1 MSTPDDAPLEEDDP
15 FAVVRPTRWKTLE
28 EQEIDEDANR
38 MMASPRGLGPD
49 TPSPAKLDDSDGD
62 DVVQLAEGDAS
73 GEWADVPGADEEAF
87 DDLMELAEDARRTV
101 REKAAS
107 PARAE
112 REAPTRA
119 SATSAAPMRA
129 SSARASS
136 ARVSATRVSATR
148 VSASKPASKN
158 ACSTAPADAGA
169 LAEKKQWFADSNA
182 LRAKQRIAEAAI
194 SGVSSS
200 SARPTI
206 PAATSRPPSAAV
218 PRELPDAD
226 LEAVARHGFAA
237 AAADQSALRADLR
250 SRLGRVRGGVA
261 RLASHVA
268 DLNAGGAYVD
278 ALGDLMHAAEK
289 DIVALKEAQRAQ
301 YDRLVREEKDLA
313 RALDDFASR
322 LDTWD
327 RDKSDP
333 VWIGAYDDPG
343 KPGNARKPR
352 KTYGGGDGGATAARD
367 SDPWSRAPPRSVAA
381 RASRRDDDSESSSAE
396 GSSPAPSPAKRSAK
410 RPNTAGPGPW
420 ARAAGAGSSP
430 AGGATRPR
438 PRTAAAPGAVP
449 PGGGGASER
458 EPPPEAVAAHD
469 RFLEDYGATGG
480 WAEVDHARWRRC
492 LARSNMNYGAATVLA
507 AEELAAFGIERAEVV
522 RHARWDAEREDLL
535 AKKKAAVRAWR
546 ERRASAASAAR
557 SAADEK
563 LAEEEEAKKRSAAL
577 RARANREREKAAL
590 EAWRAKK
597 LEEEKRR
604 REAEEAARRDDAE
617 NERERKR
624 EMRRERLER
633 ERRNAVRERARW
645 EMQEASRAAAEA
657 AAEALIPSAPPQTAR
672 EAKRERDRLAAKA
685 LDASRRR
692 RDAGN
697 AKALELEA
705 RKQRQLRAAERLRD
719 KRRLQEGK
727 SADVSDPTRLTRA
740 TTAHAM
746 RVASEREK
754 GPAFAAAPAVQYL
767 QHRATPTWRAMR

>member
-119 SATSAAPMRA
+119 SATSAAPTRA
-129 SSARASS
+129 SSARVS
-136 ARVSATRVSATR
+136 ATRVSATRVSATRVSATR

-158 ACSTAPADAGA
+158 TCSTAPADAGA

-182 LRAKQRIAEAAI
+182 LRAKQRLAEASI

-343 KPGNARKPR
+343 KPGTPESPGRRTEA
-352 KTYGGGDGGATAARD
+352 ATAAPPPREIRIPGAARPPGR
-367 SDPWSRAPPRSVAA
+367 SRRARRGATTIPRAPRRRARPPRLRPRDGRRNGPTPPAQARGRAPRARGLLPRAA
-381 RASRRDDDSESSSAE
+381 RR
-396 GSSPAPSPAKRSAK
+396 
-410 RPNTAGPGPW
+410 
-420 ARAAGAGSSP
+420 ARG
-430 AGGATRPR
+430 
-438 PRTAAAPGAVP
+438 
-449 PGGGGASER
+449 
-458 EPPPEAVAAHD
+458 
-469 RFLEDYGATGG
+469 
-480 WAEVDHARWRRC
+480 
-492 LARSNMNYGAATVLA
+492 
-507 AEELAAFGIERAEVV
+507 
-522 RHARWDAEREDLL
+522 
-535 AKKKAAVRAWR
+535 R
-546 ERRASAASAAR
+546 ERRRRPGRFLRAAAAR
-557 SAADEK
+557 
-563 LAEEEEAKKRSAAL
+563 RSESPRRRLWRRTTVFWRITARRGAGPRWTT
-577 RARANREREKAAL
+577 RAGVG
-590 EAWRAKK
+590 AWRA
-597 LEEEKRR
+597 R
-604 REAEEAARRDDAE
+604 
-617 NERERKR
+617 
-624 EMRRERLER
+624 
-633 ERRNAVRERARW
+633 
-645 EMQEASRAAAEA
+645 
-657 AAEALIPSAPPQTAR
+657 T
-672 EAKRERDRLAAKA
+672 
-685 LDASRRR
+685 
-692 RDAGN
+692 
-697 AKALELEA
+697 
-705 RKQRQLRAAERLRD
+705 
-719 KRRLQEGK
+719 
-727 SADVSDPTRLTRA
+727 
-740 TTAHAM
+740 
-746 RVASEREK
+746 
-754 GPAFAAAPAVQYL
+754 
-767 QHRATPTWRAMR
+767 